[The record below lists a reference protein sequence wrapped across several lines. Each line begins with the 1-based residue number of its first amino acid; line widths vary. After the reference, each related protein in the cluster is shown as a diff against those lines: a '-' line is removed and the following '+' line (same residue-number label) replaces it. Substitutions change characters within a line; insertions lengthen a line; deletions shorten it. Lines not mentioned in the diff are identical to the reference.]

1 MADENEFPL
10 VMWVIP
16 CFDKRKE
23 KPLPVYNRTFFLDWS
38 NLSKDETAEVLA
50 ILTDKPSE
58 SKHSPVGFDSAIVTM
73 TQKHDAPDWRML
85 KFRQHF
91 FEPTESEREE
101 RFEEAQQ
108 GRRDFKFVQLNAEYF
123 EDENCNAI
131 TEYEMIQ
138 HVSGQEN
145 PIIVG
150 DYKSITRLGPIAP
163 KATDEWDQKKAE
175 TIAHFLDVVRRIAA
189 SSWYRS
195 PQSITYLTSRESE
208 KGEKLTDSTL
218 LEALFPNDE
227 QTTAILG
234 YFRQLHAGDKLLV
247 NACDT
252 YIAHC
257 SDSRKAWWID
267 ERKQAFEKMVDTEPA
282 PFQVGYTRREIVR
295 MFMYGA
301 GLLHANSKY
310 GDDQKLADLIEARGR
325 HIAVAVFN
333 QCLWEFLRIAAQ
345 VYNVI
350 RQDFDSWITDH
361 GLQGPGR
368 DDIGTLFQSKTD

>member
-1 MADENEFPL
+1 MTHENELPMA
-10 VMWVIP
+10 MWVIP

-38 NLSKDETAEVLA
+38 QLSTNEVAEVLD
-50 ILTDKPSE
+50 IMTDKSSE
-58 SKHSPVGFDSAIVTM
+58 SKHSPVGFDTAIVTM
-73 TQKHDAPDWRML
+73 TRKHDAPDWRML

-91 FEPTESEREE
+91 VEPTESEREE
-101 RFEEAQQ
+101 LFQQAQQ
-108 GRRDFKFVQLNAEYF
+108 GRRDFKSVQLNAEYF
-123 EDENCNAI
+123 EDENGNAI
-131 TEYEMIQ
+131 TKYEMNQ

-150 DYKSITRLGPIAP
+150 DYKSINRLGPIAP
-163 KATDEWDQKKAE
+163 KATGEWDQKKAE
-175 TIAHFLDVVRRIAA
+175 TIAHFLDVVRRITA

-195 PQSITYLTSRESE
+195 PPSITYRTSRESE
-208 KGEKLTDSTL
+208 KEEELTDPIL

-257 SDSRKAWWID
+257 GDGRKAWWIE
-267 ERKQAFEKMVDTEPA
+267 ERKQAFENMVDAVPA
-282 PFQVGYTRREIVR
+282 PFQVGFTRREIVR

-301 GLLHANSKY
+301 RLLHATSNH
-310 GDDQKLADLIEARGR
+310 GDDQKLADLIKAHGR
-325 HIAVAVFN
+325 HNAVAVFN
-333 QCLWEFLRIAAQ
+333 HCLWDLLGIAAP

-350 RQDFDSWITDH
+350 RQDYDSWITNH
-361 GLQGPGR
+361 GLEGPGR
-368 DDIGTLFQSKTD
+368 DDIDTLFQSKTD